1 MARRIAL
8 SFTALAG
15 LLALAC
21 KTADPADTD
30 GASSGSS
37 STTSVPTTTVTTAST
52 GEPTTTG
59 SSSGAE
65 TSTAESS
72 GSATASGTGTS
83 AAETSAATTGP
94 AGPCA
99 PIACGDGKTWACGD
113 CLDNDGDG
121 LVDLADPEC
130 ISPCDDREDNF
141 STGLPGDNKDPCKQ
155 DCFFDGNSGGGKGDC
170 AWDLA
175 CDPKSPGGVDCPY
188 DAGKVCDEAQSM
200 ECVANCNTPSGCDC
214 FGCCT
219 ISVDGVS
226 HDIYLGDED
235 CSVANIE
242 GCESCTKNDD
252 CDDECEPQ
260 KCELCF
266 GESEL
271 PEGCTMPES
280 GGSPWRSRIES
291 GNWPWI
297 AVAHFSTC
305 CRSSRPVSY
314 SSLCGSYQPC
324 RATTSGGGILYDIL
338 NSSTFSGITPRCVR
352 AHSRHR

>member
-94 AGPCA
+94 AGPCV

-271 PEGCTMPES
+271 PEGCTMPECEGLDPCMIDKEGMS
-280 GGSPWRSRIES
+280 NCPE
-291 GNWPWI
+291 
-297 AVAHFSTC
+297 
-305 CRSSRPVSY
+305 
-314 SSLCGSYQPC
+314 GSYCQTGCCQPIIP
-324 RATTSGGGILYDIL
+324 G
-338 NSSTFSGITPRCVR
+338 
-352 AHSRHR
+352 